1 MVEIIR
7 RGIKTS
13 TTASTVDGDGYDPNN
28 PVLKKNPALKSY
40 MQKFVDSIKLFNP
53 AKKVDMLYTAIVKK
67 EPVTGLTLD
76 KKLNR
81 MLYEQEL
88 NEKDRETDDFLKHN
102 KKKFKFGF
110 KARREIKKSL
120 KKLNQILVFFF
131 TKTGE
136 IVGPT
141 LYPIYSGNMVIINH
155 CPYELDPR
163 AVWRFGKFRALA
175 IKEIDRRPVS
185 NLDWDEIKKRGDA
198 THSDEFL
205 IKAAMRAYAPTPT
218 AKKPFNI
225 WIVVIIGVIVIG
237 ALIFFFMKSS

>member
-1 MVEIIR
+1 MVEAI
-7 RGIKTS
+7 RGIKAGGS
-13 TTASTVDGDGYDPNN
+13 NPSSVNDDGTDN
-28 PVLKKNPALKSY
+28 PRLKDNPALKGY
-40 MQKFVDSIKLFNP
+40 MQKFIDSVKSINP
-53 AKKVDMLYTAIVKK
+53 AKKIDMLYKAIVKK
-67 EPVTGLTLD
+67 DPMPDLNLD

-88 NEKDRETDDFLKHN
+88 LERDRETEDFLKSN

-110 KARREIKKSL
+110 KARREMKKSL
-120 KKLNQILVFFF
+120 KKLNLILVLFY

-136 IVGPT
+136 IIGPT

-163 AVWRFGKFRALA
+163 SVWRYGKFRTIS

-205 IKAAMRAYAPTPT
+205 IKAAMRAYQPTPT
-218 AKKPFNI
+218 QKKPFNI
-225 WIVVIIGVIVIG
+225 WILVIIGVVVVG

>member
-7 RGIKTS
+7 RVKTGS
-13 TTASTVDGDGYDPNN
+13 TAPAIDAEGVDPND
-28 PVLKKNPALKSY
+28 PILKKNPALKSY
-40 MQKFVDSIKLFNP
+40 MQKFIDSVRILNP
-53 AKKVDMLYTAIVKK
+53 ARKIDMLYKAIIKK
-67 EPVTGLTLD
+67 DPLPELNLD

-88 NEKDRETDDFLKHN
+88 KEKDRETDDFLNLK

-110 KARREIKKSL
+110 KARREMKKSL
-120 KKLNQILVFFF
+120 KKLNLILVLFL

-136 IVGPT
+136 IIGPT

-163 AVWRFGKFRALA
+163 AVWRFGKFRALV

-205 IKAAMRAYAPTPT
+205 IKAAMRAYQGTP
-218 AKKPFNI
+218 AQKKPFNI
-225 WIVVIIGVIVIG
+225 WILVIIGVVVIG
-237 ALIFFFMKSS
+237 ALIFFFMKGS